1 MRTLLRLLVTGWM
14 SLLLAAEAQTNAP
27 AGPLTLEEALALA
40 ERSHPDLAEAGAL
53 VRAADGREQQARA
66 FPNPEAIARLEN
78 APFGGRTAGNADYL
92 AGVGLTLPLGNRRQ
106 EAARV
111 EGLDRQRLDL
121 AAGGRRLELLRRV
134 HGAFAL
140 ALYQEQAHQL
150 RSELANSAEQ
160 AVRVTRIRVESGDA
174 VPTDLARVEAELAG
188 AQAEWRRSDL
198 MRRQALTALSTTIGL
213 PDGEVRTVQGSLDST
228 LEIPALTELTA
239 ELATHPS
246 MAAAGADLAAR
257 DAGVSLSKVRRIP
270 DLKAELLYHRI
281 ESTQRDAF
289 DVGIS
294 LPLPLF
300 DRGRG
305 RLREAEAQRDAAEAR
320 LRSTRNELRG
330 KLREAHAL
338 LTAALSDVRSLE
350 TEVLPKMKVVRAGA
364 EARYAAGDIN
374 LAEVLGVRRDD
385 AGVRLRYLE
394 SLRDTMLAWADL
406 RPFLNP

>member
-1 MRTLLRLLVTGWM
+1 MKKLLRLLVTGWM
-14 SLLLAAEAQTNAP
+14 CLILSAQAQTNAP
-27 AGPLTLEEALALA
+27 TEPLTLKEALALA
-40 ERSHPDLAEAGAL
+40 ERNHPELAEAGAL
-53 VRAADGREQQARA
+53 VRAAEGREQQARA
-66 FPNPEAIARLEN
+66 FPNPEAIARMEN
-78 APFGGRTAGNADYL
+78 SPFSGRTAWNADYL

-106 EAARV
+106 ESARV

-121 AAGGRRLELLRRV
+121 AADGKRLEVHRRV

-174 VPTDLARVEAELAG
+174 VPTDLARVEAEMAG

-213 PDGEVRTVQGSLDST
+213 PNGDVREVQGSLDST
-228 LEIPALTELTA
+228 LEMPALTELTA
-239 ELATHPS
+239 ELATHPA
-246 MAAAGADLAAR
+246 MAAAGADLATR
-257 DAGVSLSKVRRIP
+257 EAGVSLAKVQRIP
-270 DLKAELLYHRI
+270 DLKAELLYRRI
-281 ESTQRDAF
+281 ESTQGDAF

-305 RLREAEAQRDAAEAR
+305 RLREAEAHRDAAEAR
-320 LRSTRNELRG
+320 LRSTRNELHG

-338 LTAALSDVRSLE
+338 LTAALSDIWTLE
-350 TEVLPKMKVVRAGA
+350 TEVLPKMKAVRDGA
-364 EARYAAGDIN
+364 EARYVAGDIS

-394 SLRDTMLAWADL
+394 SLRDTMLAWAEL
-406 RPFLNP
+406 RPFLKP